1 MKNRKISLIFLCV
14 ILLTFLNIYLQD
26 SSIQSTSVIEATINS
41 IGTIFGNANILSP
54 FEESSKRV
62 VYFITL
68 LITAIVWFLLSDLI
82 IEILNHQL
90 EKVKIER
97 DLKNENNKNIFF
109 TFREPDSII
118 VSTIIESIPKN
129 EKYFYYTNNPADLTK
144 KIKKLPQNIS
154 ISHRKL

>member
-1 MKNRKISLIFLCV
+1 MPIASMLK
-14 ILLTFLNIYLQD
+14 LLMF
-26 SSIQSTSVIEATINS
+26 
-41 IGTIFGNANILSP
+41 
-54 FEESSKRV
+54 
-62 VYFITL
+62 YFITL

-118 VSTIIESIPKN
+118 VSTIIESIV
-129 EKYFYYTNNPADLTK
+129 FF
-144 KIKKLPQNIS
+144 
-154 ISHRKL
+154 